1 MRPDMHRSTALMC
14 CTALAAVF
22 TTTACDSNSGPGPA
36 ASVSIVAGASG
47 LGTGAYDPN
56 PFTRSFNA
64 GNRVEWANNDAVV
77 HRLVAATPI
86 MDSGDL
92 APGATFQF
100 TFSARGTYTYHCSIH
115 PTMVGTITLN

>member
-1 MRPDMHRSTALMC
+1 MHRSTALMC
-14 CTALAAVF
+14 FTALAAVF
-22 TTTACDSNSGPGPA
+22 TTTACGSDDPGPA
-36 ASVSIVAGASG
+36 PSVSIVSNASN
-47 LGTGAYDPN
+47 LGPNAFDPN

-86 MDSGDL
+86 MDSDDL